1 MTTAPLKT
9 AARALSFA
17 TVVVAGFALWVVGQQ
32 ALMPPQ
38 ADEPQAVASA
48 TEPVESLK
56 QGLSSSASIITQASP
71 EETLAKPNSRPEPK
85 VASQQIS
92 EKPLNEVTKREP
104 QKSAPKPQI
113 FFEADPVPVTVKS
126 PSISQARK
134 SVQALP
140 ADESPFKDQLEEEL
154 AVVAVTPRIR
164 ERALTSNAS
173 QASTIQ
179 PPQELVDSG
188 ENALSPA
195 ITNQLNDGDAEVT
208 DSAAFDL
215 DAVPSKPV
223 ARSGGKNVPAQR
235 ASRNKASENDSQK
248 LLDDAASSRLESRLL
263 TMQRQLDQFAQAQA
277 EQKADELQQAREILD
292 QLQRE
297 RDTDKLD
304 KVLQDIK
311 EMKEAKEQRANPK
324 PDSVPPAPV
333 APLTPPARKSDDP
346 FEVAPPADDPAP
358 RSRTNGPSVLKAEP
372 VAGHSDKFSIEFQ
385 DVEISKA
392 MAMLGQL
399 SGMNI
404 LIGRGVTGVVPTA
417 NLQDV
422 TAEEALDAITK
433 SLNYVYEKDGNIVF
447 ISTPSDSMQ
456 RKQSARKMVTKVFR
470 PRYVSVKDLQT
481 LVTPLLTKPG
491 GLIAVTTP
499 AEIGLEESKT
509 KGGGN
514 SLSQTDALLIVD
526 YPEVLA
532 QVETVITEIDVPP
545 AQVVIEAMILSV
557 NLTEKMKL
565 GVNFALLGGNNNQLV
580 TTGNGAQISGNV
592 GFPNNA
598 PGKSAILPAAG
609 DFIANTAGLKYGFLT
624 GDVAGFVEALETL
637 ADTSVVASPSVR
649 VLNKQRAELIIGKR
663 LGYTTTTFNGTQ
675 SIQNINFLE
684 VGTKLILRP
693 YVSDDGLVRMEIH
706 PERSDGEVIDGL
718 PNSRTTEVTSN
729 VMVRDGTTIVIG
741 GLIEEQA
748 TQSTSR
754 VPGLGALP
762 VVGNLFK
769 SKSNDTQR
777 TELIVLL
784 TPRVIH
790 EVETVCEGEE
800 AQAESELRHEQFRNK
815 MSKIGRT
822 NLANIEYERA
832 ARKFEEGDYDKAR
845 FHIEQ
850 SLRQN
855 RLDAD
860 ALRLKEQIDS
870 QIEDRNRWFRKPR
883 RKPPVEYHR
892 VPSSA
897 AIPSGVLT
905 SPPVTVPTTPSD
917 AAFDQEFS
925 IPTLAP
931 NRPIPTQPFLIP
943 PVPSA
948 ATDR

>member
-1 MTTAPLKT
+1 MTKAPLKT

-17 TVVVAGFALWVVGQQ
+17 TIVAAGFATWVVGHQ
-32 ALMPPQ
+32 AFTPPN
-38 ADEPQAVASA
+38 EPPSPTETTVQDSAEAVIHQHLQTETAVAQAQPSLSDDGAVAKSLPKSA
-48 TEPVESLK
+48 AKLPRQPETNKSVNEFAHHAPPKPALKAELFFEAEPL
-56 QGLSSSASIITQASP
+56 
-71 EETLAKPNSRPEPK
+71 
-85 VASQQIS
+85 S
-92 EKPLNEVTKREP
+92 EKPSRSHSERQRPLKPKSQENDLTFDELPINRDRLTSATTLREP
-104 QKSAPKPQI
+104 
-113 FFEADPVPVTVKS
+113 
-126 PSISQARK
+126 
-134 SVQALP
+134 L
-140 ADESPFKDQLEEEL
+140 
-154 AVVAVTPRIR
+154 
-164 ERALTSNAS
+164 
-173 QASTIQ
+173 IQ
-179 PPQELVDSG
+179 PPFGRASAQELERPQVAST
-188 ENALSPA
+188 P
-195 ITNQLNDGDAEVT
+195 
-208 DSAAFDL
+208 L
-215 DAVPSKPV
+215 DESDDDEEQPPLHRLPMRSSKP
-223 ARSGGKNVPAQR
+223 NVPTQQ
-235 ASRNKASENDSQK
+235 ASRNKDVGHDLQK
-248 LLDDAASSRLESRLL
+248 AFDAAASSRLESRLL
-263 TMQRQLDQFAQAQA
+263 TMQRQLDQFAQAQT
-277 EQKADELQQAREILD
+277 EQKADDLQQARELLD

-311 EMKEAKEQRANPK
+311 DMKEQRGKQKSEPT
-324 PDSVPPAPV
+324 APV
-333 APLTPPARKSDDP
+333 RKPDDP
-346 FEVAPPADDPAP
+346 FEAEPPAEEAPPTT
-358 RSRTNGPSVLKAEP
+358 SRKPGVLKAAP
-372 VAGHSDKFSIEFQ
+372 VEGQSDRFSIEFQ

-404 LIGRGVTGVVPTA
+404 LIGRGVTGIVPTA

-433 SLNYVYEKDGNIVF
+433 SLNYTYEKEGNIVF
-447 ISTPSDSMQ
+447 ISTASDAMQ
-456 RKQSARKMVTKVFR
+456 RKQSARKMLTKVFR
-470 PRYVSVKDLQT
+470 PRYISVKDLQA
-481 LVTPLLTKPG
+481 LITPLLSKPG

-499 AEIGLEESKT
+499 AEVGLEESKT

-514 SLSQTDALLIVD
+514 SLSQTDALLVVD

-532 QVETVITEIDVPP
+532 QVDLVITEIDVPP

-557 NLTEKMKL
+557 NLTESMKL
-565 GVNFALLGGNNNQLV
+565 GVNFALLGGNNKQLV
-580 TTGNGAQISGNV
+580 TSGNGAQIVGNV
-592 GFPNNA
+592 GIPNNS
-598 PGKSAILPAAG
+598 PNKSAILPAAG
-609 DFIANTAGLKYGFLT
+609 DFIASTAGLKYGFLT

-693 YVSDDGLVRMEIH
+693 YVADDGLVRMEIH
-706 PERSDGEVIDGL
+706 PERSDGEVVDGL

-748 TQSTSR
+748 TQSSSR
-754 VPGLGALP
+754 IPGLGALP

-769 SKSNDTQR
+769 SKSNNTQR

-790 EVETVCEGEE
+790 EVDAACEGEE
-800 AQAESELRHEQFRNK
+800 VQAEGEVRHEQFRNR

-822 NLANIEYERA
+822 NLASIEFERA
-832 ARKFEEGDYDKAR
+832 ARKYEEGDYDKAH

-855 RLDAD
+855 RLDLD

-870 QIEDRNRWFRKPR
+870 KIEDRNRWFRKPR

-892 VPSSA
+892 
-897 AIPSGVLT
+897 
-905 SPPVTVPTTPSD
+905 TPSD
-917 AAFDQEFS
+917 ASASPSLPPDAFFDQEFS
-925 IPTLAP
+925 IPTQTP
-931 NRPIPTQPFLIP
+931 STPKTFQPLPIP
-943 PVPSA
+943 PVPA
-948 ATDR
+948 PTTDR

>member
-1 MTTAPLKT
+1 
-9 AARALSFA
+9 
-17 TVVVAGFALWVVGQQ
+17 
-32 ALMPPQ
+32 
-38 ADEPQAVASA
+38 
-48 TEPVESLK
+48 
-56 QGLSSSASIITQASP
+56 
-71 EETLAKPNSRPEPK
+71 
-85 VASQQIS
+85 
-92 EKPLNEVTKREP
+92 
-104 QKSAPKPQI
+104 
-113 FFEADPVPVTVKS
+113 
-126 PSISQARK
+126 
-134 SVQALP
+134 
-140 ADESPFKDQLEEEL
+140 
-154 AVVAVTPRIR
+154 
-164 ERALTSNAS
+164 
-173 QASTIQ
+173 
-179 PPQELVDSG
+179 
-188 ENALSPA
+188 
-195 ITNQLNDGDAEVT
+195 
-208 DSAAFDL
+208 
-215 DAVPSKPV
+215 
-223 ARSGGKNVPAQR
+223 
-235 ASRNKASENDSQK
+235 
-248 LLDDAASSRLESRLL
+248 
-263 TMQRQLDQFAQAQA
+263 MQRQLDQFAQAQTD
-277 EQKADELQQAREILD
+277 QKADVLQQAKELQDQLLRERNSDKLD
-292 QLQRE
+292 QL
-297 RDTDKLD
+297 
-304 KVLQDIK
+304 LQDIQ
-311 EMKEAKEQRANPK
+311 EMKDLKEQQSKQKVEPT
-324 PDSVPPAPV
+324 SPV
-333 APLTPPARKSDDP
+333 RKRNDP
-346 FEVAPPADDPAP
+346 FEAEPPAEEPAP
-358 RSRTNGPSVLKAEP
+358 RSRGNNPGVLKAEP

-385 DVEISKA
+385 DVDISKA

-404 LIGRGVTGVVPTA
+404 LIGRGVSGIVPTA

-447 ISTPSDSMQ
+447 ISTAVDAMQ
-456 RKQSARKMVTKVFR
+456 RKQSARKMLTKVFR
-470 PRYVSVKDLQT
+470 PRYVSVKDLQA

-499 AEIGLEESKT
+499 SEVGLEESKT

-514 SLSQTDALLIVD
+514 SLSQTDALLVVD

-532 QVETVITEIDVPP
+532 QVDTVITEIDVPP
-545 AQVVIEAMILSV
+545 SQVVIEAMILSV
-557 NLTEKMKL
+557 NLTETMKL
-565 GVNFALLGGNNNQLV
+565 GVNFALLGGNNKQLV
-580 TTGNGAQISGNV
+580 TSGNGAQISGNV
-592 GFPNNA
+592 GFPNNTA

-609 DFIANTAGLKYGFLT
+609 DFIASTAGLKYGFLT

-693 YVSDDGLVRMEIH
+693 YVADDGLVRMEIH
-706 PERSDGEVIDGL
+706 PERSDGEVVDGL

-769 SKSNDTQR
+769 TKSNNTQR

-790 EVETVCEGEE
+790 EDVAVCEGQE
-800 AQAESELRHEQFRNK
+800 AQAENERRHEQFRNK
-815 MSKIGRT
+815 MSKLGRT

-855 RLDAD
+855 RLDED
-860 ALRLKEQIDS
+860 TLRLKDQIDS
-870 QIEDRNRWFRKPR
+870 QIDERNRWFRKPR

-892 VPSSA
+892 TPSA
-897 AIPSGVLT
+897 ASATP
-905 SPPVTVPTTPSD
+905 SPPAD
-917 AAFDQEFS
+917 AIFDQEFS
-925 IPTLAP
+925 IPTQAP
-931 NRPIPTQPFLIP
+931 IAPTPNQPLLIP

-948 ATDR
+948 APDR

>member
-17 TVVVAGFALWVVGQQ
+17 TVVVAGFAVWVVGQQ
-32 ALMPPQ
+32 ALVPPD
-38 ADEPQAVASA
+38 ADHSQAVTAPTKLIEPERKPASSGDPFVA
-48 TEPVESLK
+48 
-56 QGLSSSASIITQASP
+56 QAAS
-71 EETLAKPNSRPEPK
+71 ELVFAKPNSRSEPKTASLVEKSPPEHKPQK
-85 VASQQIS
+85 VAS
-92 EKPLNEVTKREP
+92 
-104 QKSAPKPQI
+104 KPQI
-113 FFEADPVPVTVKS
+113 FFEADPAP
-126 PSISQARK
+126 
-134 SVQALP
+134 
-140 ADESPFKDQLEEEL
+140 
-154 AVVAVTPRIR
+154 
-164 ERALTSNAS
+164 
-173 QASTIQ
+173 
-179 PPQELVDSG
+179 
-188 ENALSPA
+188 
-195 ITNQLNDGDAEVT
+195 AEVT
-208 DSAAFDL
+208 NNKKTKTSKVQQPQKLDELELGESDPLPAKVALRDDVELAESHSEDREDDLPAEPRPSFDIDPKFDITRGKSKAEVSPSVPQADSESDVFDL
-215 DAVPSKPV
+215 DEVPSKPL
-223 ARSGGKNVPAQR
+223 ARSSSKNVPAQR
-235 ASRNKASENDSQK
+235 ASRNKASESDTQK
-248 LLDDAASSRLESRLL
+248 LIDDAVSSRLESRLL

-277 EQKADELQQAREILD
+277 EQKADELQQARELLD

-311 EMKEAKEQRANPK
+311 EMKEAKEQRAIPNPE
-324 PDSVPPAPV
+324 PAPPAPGT
-333 APLTPPARKSDDP
+333 PLAPPARKVLEPVDV
-346 FEVAPPADDPAP
+346 EPPADEEPAP
-358 RSRTNGPSVLKAEP
+358 RSRANGPSVLRAEP
-372 VAGHSDKFSIEFQ
+372 VPGHADKYSIEFQ

-392 MAMLGQL
+392 MAMLSQL

-447 ISTPSDSMQ
+447 ISTASDSMQ
-456 RKQSARKMVTKVFR
+456 RKQSARKLVTKVFR

-514 SLSQTDALLIVD
+514 SLSQTDALLVVD

-532 QVETVITEIDVPP
+532 QVETVINEIDVPP

-693 YVSDDGLVRMEIH
+693 YVADDGLVRMEIH
-706 PERSDGEVIDGL
+706 PERSDGEVVDGL

-748 TQSTSR
+748 TQSTAR

-784 TPRVIH
+784 TPRVIQ
-790 EVETVCEGEE
+790 EVEGVCEGEE
-800 AQAESELRHEQFRNK
+800 VQGESELRHEQFRNK

-822 NLANIEYERA
+822 NLANIEFERA
-832 ARKFEEGDYDKAR
+832 ARKYEEGDYDKAR

-870 QIEDRNRWFRKPR
+870 QIDDRSRWFRKPR

-897 AIPSGVLT
+897 AIPSGVPV
-905 SPPVTVPTTPSD
+905 SPPSAVPPTPSD

-931 NRPIPTQPFLIP
+931 NKPVPTQPFLIP

-948 ATDR
+948 ATGR